1 MPTGQRADPRR
12 EIHKLKGTLTAR
24 RRLAAGFVLT
34 LLIVAIAGWI
44 SYTNTSRVIATGR
57 RVRHTYR
64 VREHL
69 GAVISLLRDAE
80 TGVRGYVITGHED
93 YLTPYN
99 AAARAIDRNLSDL
112 RTLTARNPTQQQ
124 RLDTLQPLIGARLDA
139 LKQVIA
145 VRRAKGLAAA
155 AETMRTDP
163 GKQLMDHIRTS
174 LSDMKN
180 AETALL
186 RRQEDESIANTQR
199 MLLAL
204 ALGASIGFAILLLV
218 FDVLNREIIERGRAE
233 QALRASEQRLRA
245 LIEGVK
251 DYAIVM
257 LDPQGLVV
265 SGNPGAE
272 GIVGYTAQEIIGKHF
287 SCFYPSEDI
296 QAGKPETVLR
306 SAEETGRFEEEGWRV
321 RKDGSRFS
329 ASVVISALRD
339 DDGRLRGFSKVTR
352 DITERK
358 HAEEALRESEWR
370 YRAVSEL
377 TSDYAYA
384 FRIEPDTGVV
394 VEWVAGA
401 FTRITGYTPEE
412 AEAAGGGITIVHPDD
427 LPIAFRRIQTLVSG
441 QSDTSEFRIIT
452 KSGDVRWV
460 RETGRPVWDEARGRL
475 RILGAARDITERKQ
489 AEAEARQHQA
499 ELAHLLRV
507 GTIGEMAA
515 GLAHEINQ
523 PLSAIVSYAKGCAR
537 RMRASREPSPELLD
551 AMEQIAAQAVRADQ
565 IVRRLRSFVRKQEPK
580 RERVDLNDLVR
591 DVARLAVSE
600 TRQHKT
606 TMRLHLAAEL
616 PPIQADGIQI
626 EQVILN
632 LVRNGLEAMHHPS
645 AEEAVLSIRTAVND
659 DDTVEVAVSDSG
671 EGLAPEHADKMF
683 DPFFTTKAH
692 GLGMGLSI
700 SRSIIE
706 AHGGRLW
713 ATPNPERGA
722 TFRFTVPVSG
732 TEGADAT

>member
-1 MPTGQRADPRR
+1 MPIGQRADSRAEVR
-12 EIHKLKGTLTAR
+12 KAKGTLTAR
-24 RRLAAGFVLT
+24 RRLAAGFVLA
-34 LLIVAIAGWI
+34 LLIVAVAGWI
-44 SYTNTSRVIATGR
+44 SYTNTARLLVSDR

-64 VREHL
+64 IREHL
-69 GAVISLLRDAE
+69 GTVISLLRDAE

-93 YLTPYN
+93 YLGPYN
-99 AAARAIDRNLSDL
+99 AAARAINRNLSDL
-112 RTLTARNPTQQQ
+112 QRLTARNPTQQQ
-124 RLDTLQPLIGARLDA
+124 RLEALQPLITARLDA
-139 LKQVIA
+139 LKQVIT
-145 VRRAKGLAAA
+145 VRREKGLTAA
-155 AETMRTDP
+155 AETMRVDP
-163 GKQLMDHIRTS
+163 GRQLMEHIRAS
-174 LSDMKN
+174 LGDMKN
-180 AETALL
+180 AETGLL
-186 RRQEDESIANTQR
+186 LRQEDESIANTER
-199 MLLAL
+199 MLRAL
-204 ALGASIGFAILLLV
+204 VLGASSGVAILLLV
-218 FDVLNREIIERGRAE
+218 FFFLNREIIERGRAE

-245 LIEGVK
+245 LVEGVK
-251 DYAIVM
+251 DYAIIM
-257 LDPQGLVV
+257 LDPQGLVA
-265 SGNPGAE
+265 SWNPGAE
-272 GIVGYTAQEIIGKHF
+272 RIMGYTAREIVGRHF
-287 SCFYPSEDI
+287 SAFYPRPDV
-296 QAGKPETVLR
+296 QAGKPEMVLR
-306 SAEETGRFEEEGWRV
+306 AAEEIGRFKEEGWRV
-321 RKDGSRFS
+321 RQDGSRFS
-329 ASVVISALRD
+329 ASVVVSALHD

-358 HAEEALRESEWR
+358 QAEEALRESESR

-377 TSDYAYA
+377 TSDYTYA
-384 FRIEPDTGVV
+384 FRIEPDRGAV

-427 LPIAFRRIQTLVSG
+427 LPVAFRRIQILASG
-441 QSDTSEFRIIT
+441 QADTSEFRIIA
-452 KSGDVRWV
+452 KNGDVRWV
-460 RETGRPVWDEARGRL
+460 RETGRPVWDEAQGKL
-475 RILGAARDITERKQ
+475 RIFGAAQDVTERKQ

-537 RMRASREPSPELLD
+537 RMRANGEPSPELLD
-551 AMEQIAAQAVRADQ
+551 AMEQIAAQAIRADQ

-600 TRQHKT
+600 TRQRRT
-606 TMRLHLAAEL
+606 TMRLDLAPEL

-632 LVRNGLEAMHHPS
+632 LIRNGLEAMHQPHV
-645 AEEAVLSIRTAVND
+645 EDAVLSIRTALNGE
-659 DDTVEVAVSDSG
+659 DTVEVAVSDSG

-683 DPFFTTKAH
+683 SPFFTTKPH

-732 TEGADAT
+732 GEDVDAA